1 MLSRN
6 KAERPMSSRRQLIDL
21 ILGPLTGVV
30 MLLAIFMVFI
40 YVPSDK
46 VQGVIQR
53 IFYFHVPLAIMTFV
67 AFGVVAVASALF
79 LWRGART
86 WDRLAHSSAEVGM
99 VFCTLVLVTGPIWA
113 RPVWGTWW
121 TWDARLTTT
130 LILWLIYAAYLMMR
144 SVSGPGDQGARYAAV
159 LGIVGAVDIPI
170 INRSVYWWRTIHP
183 AVLITR
189 EGGSGLSD
197 GRMQATLAVS
207 FLAFLLVFLWLLW
220 VRNEGARLRDAVEDL
235 RQQALRASS

>member
-1 MLSRN
+1 MREPSH
-6 KAERPMSSRRQLIDL
+6 SSMGRRVCEAG
-21 ILGPLTGVV
+21 LGPLTGLA
-30 MLLAIFMVFI
+30 MLVAIYMVFV

-46 VQGVIQR
+46 VQGIIQR

-67 AFGVVAVASALF
+67 AFGTVAVASGLF
-79 LWRGART
+79 LWRGTRF
-86 WDRLAHSSAEVGM
+86 WDRLAHSSAEIGM
-99 VFCTLVLVTGPIWA
+99 LFCSLVLITGPIWA

-130 LILWLIYAAYLMMR
+130 LILWLIYAAYLMIR
-144 SVSGPGDQGARYAAV
+144 SVSGPGEQGARYAAI

-197 GRMQATLAVS
+197 PRMQATFGVC
-207 FLAFLLVFLWLLW
+207 FGAFLLLFLWLLW
-220 VRNEGARLRDAVEDL
+220 VRNESTRLHDAVEDL
-235 RQQALRASS
+235 RNTVLSGEF

>member
-1 MLSRN
+1 MRRW
-6 KAERPMSSRRQLIDL
+6 AETALPAA
-21 ILGPLTGVV
+21 T
-30 MLLAIFMVFI
+30 LLAMAAAIYLVFV
-40 YVPSDK
+40 YVPTDK
-46 VQGVIQR
+46 FQGIVQR

-67 AFGVVAVASALF
+67 AFGTVAVASVAF
-79 LWRGART
+79 LWRGTRR

-113 RPVWGTWW
+113 RPIWGTWW
-121 TWDARLTTT
+121 AWDARLTTT

-144 SVSGPGDQGARYAAV
+144 SVATGDDGARYAAI

-189 EGGSGLSD
+189 QGGSGLVD
-197 GRMQATLAVS
+197 PRMQLTLGVC
-207 FLAFLLVFLWLLW
+207 FLAFLLLFAWLLW
-220 VRNEGARLRDAVEDL
+220 VRDESMRLRDAVEEL
-235 RQQALRASS
+235 RQHALGN